1 MLHGLPSYIAQF
13 HSPSVAMR
21 AVFATLRRPC
31 DALEVGMGSLVDAKI
46 PKEHLQVEGFV
57 LTCQNTEKSRGR
69 RLRSL
74 HLSSGVWCGIIL
86 TRKGH
91 RAWRRGDD
99 AKVSSRP

>member
-1 MLHGLPSYIAQF
+1 
-13 HSPSVAMR
+13 
-21 AVFATLRRPC
+21 
-31 DALEVGMGSLVDAKI
+31 MGSLAGAKI
-46 PKEHLQVEGFV
+46 PREHLQVEGFV
-57 LTCQNTEKSRGR
+57 LRCR

-91 RAWRRGDD
+91 RVWRRGDD